1 MSDFLLNCFL
11 RRGEDISDPRVRARI
26 GTAVS
31 IIAIAVNLL
40 LFAAK
45 FAVGKY
51 LAFSVAIYADAMN
64 NLADA
69 GTSIIS
75 LVSFRI
81 AAKPADRDHP
91 FGHARMEYVT
101 SMIVAFLVL
110 HTSIDLITE
119 SGSKLIF
126 GGEATE
132 FSIWSVVV
140 LGGAIVL
147 KLLLCLLNRALG
159 KKINSPIMIA
169 NAADSLSDCTSTAA
183 VLGATVLVF
192 FFPALHAADAVI
204 GILVAVLIF
213 VSGIKIFLAT
223 KDQILGEAPPADTV
237 DAIRK
242 VVAKY
247 PGALGVHD
255 MFVHSY
261 GSGACMVSFHVEVDG
276 SADIFETHDMVDNI
290 EKEIR
295 DSLGH
300 ICSIHMDPIVT
311 DDVRTKEM
319 RELAVAAAKSVDERL
334 DIHDFRFVEG
344 STHTNL
350 IFDIEAPFEVKLE
363 NSELSRLVCE
373 KISEQNVNYFCVIT
387 IDRK

>member
-1 MSDFLLNCFL
+1 MTDFILRIFVKDYDNKNDVNVRRKCGSAVAIIGIIVNIFL
-11 RRGEDISDPRVRARI
+11 AAFKLFAGILSGAISITADAVNNISDAGSQI
-26 GTAVS
+26 VS
-31 IIAIAVNLL
+31 LI
-40 LFAAK
+40 
-45 FAVGKY
+45 
-51 LAFSVAIYADAMN
+51 
-64 NLADA
+64 
-69 GTSIIS
+69 
-75 LVSFRI
+75 SFRI
-81 AAKPADRDHP
+81 SAKPADRDHP

-119 SGSKLIF
+119 SGSKLIY

-132 FSIWSVVV
+132 FSIWSVIV
-140 LGGAIVL
+140 LGGAIVF

-169 NAADSLSDCTSTAA
+169 NAADSLSDCISTAA
-183 VLGATVLVF
+183 VLGATVLGF
-192 FFPALHAADAVI
+192 FFPSLHAADAVI

-237 DAIRK
+237 EAIRA

-311 DDVRTKEM
+311 DDERTKSM
-319 RELAVAAAKSVDERL
+319 RELASEAVKNIDERL